1 MTAAPNA
8 RRKAIRSDA
17 AHRSATTR
25 CVPLRLTLGSQQP
38 PGKVSTLFPLVQLS
52 ANALLPVA
60 ALYVL
65 YRIHG
70 KPATA
75 STRPLKPLF
84 KVVQI
89 ENHHLGK

>member
-60 ALYVL
+60 ATMLFPHCS
-65 YRIHG
+65 I
-70 KPATA
+70 PATPA
-75 STRPLKPLF
+75 VAKSP
-84 KVVQI
+84 
-89 ENHHLGK
+89 